1 MPMYNFICEVRNSD
15 LERVGQ
21 IRPDDLD
28 LEYFGF
34 HNAPGSWTL
43 TLPAEHDM
51 VPHLR
56 TPGSGLI
63 VTLENGKVL
72 FSGPTRAWRREVT
85 QDDLLGTFVAEGH
98 DDTIALTHRICYP
111 EPTKAWGLQNF
122 DLVDER
128 TGTVENLLH
137 AYTNANLGPA
147 AIAPRRLTNLTMGLN
162 PGRGEVITKRAKGEK
177 LIDFL
182 NESAQARGFG
192 FRIAQFESGIRAFQT
207 YQIVD
212 RTKLIRMD
220 AQNRTLSG
228 EKVSVGWPVLT
239 RALLAGGPADPPLE
253 GDPPGPRTLLE
264 GSTTRSA
271 LAEADWDIRI
281 EEFLDSRASNDSIE
295 HAEAVAERL
304 AEDGFTLISAQLV
317 PLEDEVMRF
326 GAEDGWYIGDDITA
340 VIDQQEVVAT
350 VTGVAVKIDAAG
362 VRLGAAL
369 GDPYNFNHAEVMR
382 RKIKKLERRLLYL
395 ESRFLG

>member
-1 MPMYNFICEVRNSD
+1 MYNFICEVRDSD

-34 HNAPGSWTL
+34 HNAPGSWSL
-43 TLPAEHDM
+43 VLPAEHDM

-56 TPGSGLI
+56 APGSGLV

-72 FSGPTRAWRREVT
+72 FSGPTRVWKREIT

-98 DDTIALTHRICYP
+98 DDTIALAHRICYP
-111 EPTKAWGLQNF
+111 QPAVAWDGQDF

-128 TGTVENLLH
+128 TGTVEDLLH
-137 AYTNANLGPA
+137 AYTNANLGPGA
-147 AIAPRRLTNLTMGLN
+147 LAPRRLTNFTMGLN
-162 PGRGEVITKRAKGEK
+162 PGRGTIITKRAKGEK

-182 NESAQARGFG
+182 NESAQAHGFG
-192 FRIAQFESGIRAFQT
+192 FRIAQFAPGSRALQT
-207 YQIVD
+207 YEIVD

-239 RALLAGGPADPPLE
+239 RALLAGGPADPEIE

-264 GSTTRSA
+264 GSSMRSA
-271 LAEADWDIRI
+271 LAEMDWDIRI
-281 EEFLDSRASNDSIE
+281 EEFLDSRSSNDTVE

-340 VIDQQEVVAT
+340 VIDEQEVVAT
-350 VTGVAVKIDAAG
+350 VTGVAVKIDGDG

-369 GDPYNFNHAEVMR
+369 GDPYNFSHAEVMR